1 MATEI
6 PLILLALEGV
16 EEREHH
22 LFTMIFAAAGH
33 QLPPLPR
40 NRVQQRPSAEQIK
53 GWASA
58 VNARLAANKR
68 AKAAKA
74 AGKPSP
80 TVKPGGGAPARRSR
94 GPAKTAR

>member
-6 PLILLALEGV
+6 PVILLALEGV

-40 NRVQQRPSAEQIK
+40 KRIQQRPSAEAIK
-53 GWASA
+53 GWAAA

-68 AKAAKA
+68 AKAARA
-74 AGKPSP
+74 AGKPEP
-80 TVKPGGGAPARRSR
+80 QVRPGGGAPARKSR
-94 GPAKTAR
+94 GPRKTPR